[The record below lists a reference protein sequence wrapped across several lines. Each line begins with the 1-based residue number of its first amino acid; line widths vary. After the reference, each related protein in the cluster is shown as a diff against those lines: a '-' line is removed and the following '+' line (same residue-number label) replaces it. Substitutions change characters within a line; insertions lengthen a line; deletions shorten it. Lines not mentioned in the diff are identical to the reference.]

1 MKYVNQT
8 VQMATTLNK
17 GNINDHFDVTPEFGS
32 DVSARTSK
40 DPSLR
45 RYSGFLRK
53 DFNVADGPVPDLGP
67 DEAMQMLHFRRNQNT
82 NIEFTDLPLEE
93 ALSQARTIA
102 EREDVVLYLERE
114 HAQKM
119 PSPCYR
125 EIVWHPDG
133 WEPVVG

>member
-1 MKYVNQT
+1 MEYVGQT
-8 VQMATTLNK
+8 IQMATTLNK
-17 GNINDHFDVTPEFGS
+17 GTVNDHLDLSPEFGS
-32 DVSARTSK
+32 DVRARTSN

-67 DEAMQMLHFRRNQNT
+67 DEAMQHPRRRQNT
-82 NIEFTDLPLEE
+82 NIEFIDLPLEE

-133 WEPVVG
+133 WEPLEG